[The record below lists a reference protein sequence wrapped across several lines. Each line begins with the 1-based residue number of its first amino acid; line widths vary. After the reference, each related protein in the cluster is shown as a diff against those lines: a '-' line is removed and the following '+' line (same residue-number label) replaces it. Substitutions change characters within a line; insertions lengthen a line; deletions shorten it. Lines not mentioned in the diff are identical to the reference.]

1 MMWFA
6 ALAGV
11 VAAVVGYVTPMAWGR
26 NEDRLGRAAGAGVS

>member
-11 VAAVVGYVTPMAWGR
+11 VAAVVGYVTPMAWGS